1 MDVEEQQYQLK
12 PMNCPFHIQIFK
24 SRLRSYRDL
33 PKRWAEL
40 GTVYRYERSGVLH
53 GLLRVRGFTQD
64 DAHVFCRPD
73 QLEDEIRRV
82 IDFTLFI
89 LTTFGFDRF
98 DVFLST
104 RPEKYVGT
112 VQSWELATNA
122 LTTALEKT
130 GLGYTVDPGEGVF
143 YGPKI
148 DIKIRDSLGRQWQ
161 CSTIQVDFNLPE
173 RFDLHYIGE
182 DGARHPVIMIHRA
195 LMGSLE
201 RFFGCLIEHYN
212 GAFPV
217 WLAPE
222 QVILLPITDRAHE
235 YARETHR
242 VLSEKGLRVD
252 SDFRNEK
259 LGLKIREAQLAKIPY
274 MLILG
279 DKEVEGGTLSV
290 RTRSGENIP
299 KMTLEQFI
307 ERIQQDIEEKKVE
320 TG

>member
-1 MDVEEQQYQLK
+1 MDVEEQQYQVK

-24 SRLRSYRDL
+24 SRLRSYKEL

-64 DAHVFCRPD
+64 DAHIFCRPE

-89 LTTFGFDRF
+89 LKTFGFESF
-98 DVFLST
+98 DVYLST

-112 VQSWELATNA
+112 PESWELATAA
-122 LTTALEKT
+122 LKTALETT
-130 GLGYTVDPGEGVF
+130 GLGFTIDPGEGVF

-222 QVILLPITDRAHE
+222 QVILLPITDRAHA
-235 YARETHR
+235 YAGEIRR
-242 VLSEKGLRVD
+242 ILAEKGLRVE
-252 SDFRNEK
+252 SDLRNEK

-274 MLILG
+274 MLVLG
-279 DKEVEGGTLSV
+279 DWEVEEATLSV
-290 RTRSGENIP
+290 RTQSGENIP
-299 KMTLEQFI
+299 KVTLEAFLDRVLR
-307 ERIQQDIEEKKVE
+307 EVEEKSVE
-320 TG
+320 VG

>member
-1 MDVEEQQYQLK
+1 
-12 PMNCPFHIQIFK
+12 
-24 SRLRSYRDL
+24 
-33 PKRWAEL
+33 L
-40 GTVYRYERSGVLH
+40 GTVYRFERSGVLH

-64 DAHVFCRPD
+64 DAHIFCRPD
-73 QLEDEIRRV
+73 QLEEEIRRV

-89 LTTFGFDRF
+89 LKTFGFERF
-98 DVFLST
+98 DVYLST
-104 RPEKYVGT
+104 RPEKYVGSLE
-112 VQSWELATNA
+112 SWELATDA
-122 LTTALEKT
+122 LKAALDKAD
-130 GLGYTVDPGEGVF
+130 LGYTVDPGEGVF

-173 RFDLHYIGE
+173 RFDLDYVGE
-182 DGARHPVIMIHRA
+182 DGGRHPVIMIHRA

-201 RFFGCLIEHYN
+201 RFFGCLVEHYN

-222 QVILLPITDRAHE
+222 QVILLPITDRAHDYVQE
-235 YARETHR
+235 LVST
-242 VLSEKGLRVD
+242 LNDKGLRVETD
-252 SDFRNEK
+252 LRNEK

-279 DKEVEGGTLSV
+279 DKEVEERTLSV
-290 RTRSGENIP
+290 RTRWGENIQG
-299 KMTLEQFI
+299 MSLEAFL
-307 ERIQQDIEEKKVE
+307 ERVRGEMEARKVE